1 MLKFIVGW
9 LEKFSVGSL
18 LVGFYQG
25 NAYAVSLGVVSLL
38 VALYMQWRA
47 K

>member
-1 MLKFIVGW
+1 MIKFIVGW

-25 NAYAVSLGVVSLL
+25 NAYAVCLGGITFI
-38 VALYMQWRA
+38 VAMYLQWRS

>member
-1 MLKFIVGW
+1 MTKLIIGW

-25 NAYAVSLGVVSLL
+25 NAYAVSLGVVALL
-38 VALYMQWRA
+38 VALYMQWRT